1 CYRAGRRIGSGQMNG
16 PGHRSV
22 EADMARR
29 LWAALA
35 AAGLLIAAGGRAD
48 EAAKDLEKMQGT
60 WRLVSGERNGEKLPE
75 DQVKGIVRTF
85 HGDAFEAKRGDRTVS
100 KGKVKLDPSAKPK
113 AVEVIITGQD
123 GQEVTIKGI
132 YEIDGDMMK
141 TCLAQPGQDRP

>member
-1 CYRAGRRIGSGQMNG
+1 
-16 PGHRSV
+16 
-22 EADMARR
+22 MARR

-60 WRLVSGERNGEKLPE
+60 WRLVSGERNGEKLSDE
-75 DQVKGIVRTF
+75 DIKGVVRTF
-85 HGDAFEAKRGDRTVS
+85 QGDSFEAKRDGRTLS

-113 AVEVIITGQD
+113 AVEVMATGRD

-141 TCLAQPGQDRP
+141 TCLAQPGRDRPKEFAAKEDSGHSYYVWKREKKGEK